1 MLQIDRVKAC
11 LEWLEMAAEDYTGQ
25 QSISW
30 YIDNLGILC
39 KTMAFVNGQMAEAK
53 RDLNRKKLLAYE
65 LLVSSEIA
73 QANYFAPSL
82 AKDYISARCEK
93 EQYEYD
99 LCERTSRTVVH
110 QIDALRSIISSLKE
124 EMKIASY
131 AGQA

>member
-1 MLQIDRVKAC
+1 MLQIQRVQDC
-11 LEWLEMAAEDYTGQ
+11 LEYLEVNAEHYTGQ
-25 QSISW
+25 QSITW
-30 YIDNLGILC
+30 YIDQLGILC
-39 KTMAFVNGQMAEAK
+39 KTMAFINGQMAEAK
-53 RDLNRKKLLAYE
+53 RDWNRKKLIAYE
-65 LLVSSEIA
+65 LLVSSDIA
-73 QANYFAPSL
+73 KADYFAPSL

>member
-1 MLQIDRVKAC
+1 MLQIDRVKDC
-11 LEWLEMAAEDYTGQ
+11 LEWLEVAAEDYTGQ
-25 QSISW
+25 QSINW
-30 YIDNLGILC
+30 YIDNLGVLC
-39 KTMAFVNGQMAEAK
+39 KTMAFINGQMAEAK

-65 LLVSSEIA
+65 LLVSSDIA
-73 QANYFAPSL
+73 KANYFAPSL

-131 AGQA
+131 AGQT

>member
-1 MLQIDRVKAC
+1 MLQIQRVQDC
-11 LEWLEMAAEDYTGQ
+11 MEYLEIAAEGYTGQ

-30 YIDNLGILC
+30 YIDQLGILC
-39 KTMAFVNGQMAEAK
+39 KTMAFINGQMAEAK
-53 RDLNRKKLLAYE
+53 RDLNRKKLVAYE